1 MRTEIKYILEALEI
15 KSPSASTYRSQLI
28 EVLDDPLALDSFA
41 DELKLETQ
49 STKDFPDDR
58 IPFYDLFLAVAW
70 HENSAGTAKES
81 LSKAV
86 HDFRIRDFALDEA
99 LGEWLFSIFHF
110 ESQKYD
116 RALRA
121 CETSIDILQQLIRR
135 YEEESKYRKAGEL
148 SEHLSELEKFLEL
161 ITTPSPSISADSNTM
176 NSTPDNSPS
185 AASPIILEDFSIKSK
200 LQYFYDDLKKIREQF
215 KERNER
221 IPVTL
226 VAAIFYLYKTITPS
240 HSVYR
245 KVIPPKTRIEK
256 VVYDELLN
264 KVGFYEV
271 VEQLVELERDFEPD
285 IIREELLIKINSE
298 WDNEVKQ

>member
-15 KSPSASTYRSQLI
+15 KSPSASAYRSQLL

-41 DELKLETQ
+41 YKLKQESQ
-49 STKDFPDDR
+49 ATKDFPDDR

-70 HENSAGTAKES
+70 HENNIGTAKEF

-86 HDFRIRDFALDEA
+86 HDFRIRDFSLDEA

-110 ESQKYD
+110 ENQKHD

-121 CETSIDILQQLIRR
+121 CETSIGILQPLIRR
-135 YEEESKYRKAGEL
+135 YEEESKYRKADEL
-148 SEHLSELEKFLEL
+148 NTHLSELEIFLDM
-161 ITTPSPSISADSNTM
+161 ITSSSAPANSKTESNM
-176 NSTPDNSPS
+176 PAS
-185 AASPIILEDFSIKSK
+185 AASPFIPDDFSIKSK
-200 LQYFYDDLKKIREQF
+200 LQYFYEELKKNREQF

-245 KVIPPKTRIEK
+245 KVPSPKTRTEK

-264 KVGFYEV
+264 KVGFFEV
-271 VEQLVELERDFEPD
+271 IEQLVELERDVEPNTSW
-285 IIREELLIKINSE
+285 EELLIKINHD
-298 WDNEVKQ
+298 WDKEVGK

>member
-15 KSPSASTYRSQLI
+15 KSPSASAYRSKLI
-28 EVLDDPLALDSFA
+28 EALDDPLALVSFA
-41 DELKLETQ
+41 DQLKQETQ

-70 HENSAGTAKES
+70 HENNVGTAKDS

-110 ESQKYD
+110 ENQKYD
-116 RALRA
+116 RAQRA
-121 CETSIDILQQLIRR
+121 CETSLNILQQLIRR

-148 SEHLSELEKFLEL
+148 NDHLSELEKFSDL
-161 ITTPSPSISADSNTM
+161 ITAPLPPADSETT
-176 NSTPDNSPS
+176 NSTPEDPASS
-185 AASPIILEDFSIKSK
+185 ALPILPGDFSIKSK
-200 LQYFYDDLKKIREQF
+200 LQYFYDELKKIREKF
-215 KERNER
+215 EERNER

-240 HSVYR
+240 HSVYG
-245 KVIPPKTRIEK
+245 KVPPPKTRIEK
-256 VVYDELLN
+256 VVYDELLK
-264 KVGFYEV
+264 KVGFFEV
-271 VEQLVELERDFEPD
+271 IEQLVELEREFEPD
-285 IIREELLIKINSE
+285 TSREELLVKINSE
-298 WDNEVKQ
+298 WDKEVSL